1 MTGPLVDEAL
11 ERRLLRAAQRG
22 DRRARDRLVSSRL
35 PLVRSAAGRYLN
47 LGLPREDL
55 VQEGA
60 VGLLEAID
68 RFDLASGDFE
78 RFARFRIRRAMR
90 NALTER
96 SRLVRLPKHV
106 VERRRA
112 LARASDEGARTV
124 VALAA
129 VTGLSLQAVTDALNA
144 EATRVPLD
152 AAEVSAIDPSVP
164 DPAVQVV
171 EHDSVE
177 RLEAALA
184 SLPDRQRHIVR
195 RVFGLDGPSCCIGT
209 VAADLGL
216 SPERTR
222 ALLQS
227 GLAQLRAAL
236 APR

>member
-1 MTGPLVDEAL
+1 MTRPPVDEAH

-22 DRRARDRLVSSRL
+22 ERRARDRIVSSRL
-35 PLVRSAAGRYLN
+35 TLVHSAARRYLN
-47 LGLPREDL
+47 LGLPLEDL

-68 RFDLASGDFE
+68 RFDLTSGDFE
-78 RFARFRIRRAMR
+78 RFARFRIRRSMR

-129 VTGLSLQAVTDALNA
+129 ATGLSLQAVTDALNA
-144 EATRVPLD
+144 ESTPVSLD
-152 AAEVSAIDPSVP
+152 LAEISTIDPSIP
-164 DPAVQVV
+164 DPALLVV
-171 EHDSVE
+171 EHDSAE

-184 SLPDRQRHIVR
+184 SLPDRQQQIVR
-195 RVFGLDGPSCCIGT
+195 QVFGLDGPSCCIGA
-209 VAADLGL
+209 VAAELGL
-216 SPERTR
+216 SRERTR
-222 ALLQS
+222 ALLRS
-227 GLAQLRAAL
+227 GLAELRTTLAAG
-236 APR
+236 

>member
-1 MTGPLVDEAL
+1 MTVDAAL

-22 DRRARDRLVSSRL
+22 DRRARDRVVSSRL
-35 PLVRSAAGRYLN
+35 PLVRSAARRYVN
-47 LGLPREDL
+47 LGLPLEDL

-68 RFDLASGDFE
+68 RFDFTSGDFE

-96 SRLVRLPKHV
+96 SRVVRLPKHV

-112 LARASDEGARTV
+112 LARASGGGARTV

-129 VTGLSLQAVTDALNA
+129 VTGLSPQAVTDALNA
-144 EATRVPLD
+144 EATPVSL
-152 AAEVSAIDPSVP
+152 AVAESSTIDPSVP
-164 DPAVQVV
+164 DPAVLVV
-171 EHDSVE
+171 EHDSIE

-184 SLPDRQRHIVR
+184 SLPDRQRQIVR
-195 RVFGLDGPSCCIGT
+195 SVFGLDGPSRCIAA

-222 ALLQS
+222 ALLRS
-227 GLAQLRAAL
+227 GLAELRTRL
-236 APR
+236 PSG